1 MQAVFFF
8 FSSQHTN

>member
-1 MQAVFFF
+1 MQAIFF